1 MATQIDLAKFV
12 AMLKTKRGERGLREV
27 AQEIGEISASTLS
40 RLENGKIPDMDT
52 FLRVCDWMKIDPSQ
66 FLVRTEV
73 GNPTTSTP
81 EIIEAHLRA
90 DKNLDEATAEAI
102 AEMVRAVYR
111 LNRRNKE
118 SDDHS

>member
-1 MATQIDLAKFV
+1 MATQIDLAKFI

-66 FLVRTEV
+66 FLIRTEV

-90 DKNLDEATAEAI
+90 DINLDEATAEAI
-102 AEMVRAVYR
+102 AEMVRTVYR
-111 LNRRNKE
+111 LNQQNKK
-118 SDDHS
+118 